1 MRSGGST
8 TDVGMRE
15 IILIAY
21 TVHAMILQ
29 PVHVLI
35 CLVASEV
42 LAFVWLVDDDCV
54 LRGYDARGFLVNRLS
69 GFANGLR
76 L

>member
-15 IILIAY
+15 IILIAD
-21 TVHAMILQ
+21 TVHAVILQ

-42 LAFVWLVDDDCV
+42 LAFVWFVDNDCV
-54 LRGYDARGFLVNRLS
+54 LGGYDARGFLVNRLS